1 MADEDKEHG
10 ESSPTVEAETS
21 KQKRVKGP
29 KAAELPK
36 EEAEA
41 KVAEEPPPPA
51 TKPVKAPGAGEPP
64 EKAGAQTKSKPLS
77 QAERMRFRRR
87 R

>member
-21 KQKRVKGP
+21 RQKRGKPP
-29 KAAELPK
+29 KAGEVPK
-36 EEAEA
+36 EEGETRAQ
-41 KVAEEPPPPA
+41 EEPPPPA
-51 TKPVKAPGAGEPP
+51 TKPAKVQGAGEPP
-64 EKAGAQTKSKPLS
+64 EKTGAQTKSKPQS

-87 R
+87 H